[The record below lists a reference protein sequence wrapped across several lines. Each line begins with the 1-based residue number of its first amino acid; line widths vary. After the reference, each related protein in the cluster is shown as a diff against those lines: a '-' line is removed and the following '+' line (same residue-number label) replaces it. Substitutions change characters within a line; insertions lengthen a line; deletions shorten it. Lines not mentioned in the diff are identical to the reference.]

1 MAQMLK
7 DPLLRAWLW
16 LVALSLGSTLIA
28 TAVSRGALEGRVLQ
42 IAGATI
48 LALAWAKA
56 RVILDRYLGLAA
68 APFWHRGFSI
78 VLGLYCLGLLALYLI
93 G

>member
-1 MAQMLK
+1 MRLPP
-7 DPLLRAWLW
+7 DPLLRAWVALI
-16 LVALSLGSTLIA
+16 ALSLGSTVIA
-28 TAVSRGALEGRVLQ
+28 ALVARGGLSGAATTG
-42 IAGATI
+42 AGAVI

-68 APFWHRGFSI
+68 APFWRRGFSI
-78 VLGLYCLGLLALYLI
+78 VLGLYGAGLLTLYLL

>member
-1 MAQMLK
+1 MRALS
-7 DPLLRAWLW
+7 DPLTRAWVW
-16 LVALSLGSTLIA
+16 LVALSLGSTVIA
-28 TAVSRGALEGRVLQ
+28 TLVGRGLLSGTQVT
-42 IAGATI
+42 IAGAAI
-48 LALAWAKA
+48 LLLAWLKA

-78 VLGLYCLGLLALYLI
+78 VLGLYCLGLLVLYLI

>member
-1 MAQMLK
+1 MRALS
-7 DPLLRAWLW
+7 DPLARAWGK
-16 LVALSLGSTLIA
+16 LVALSLASTA
-28 TAVSRGALEGRVLQ
+28 
-42 IAGATI
+42 IAGLVGREALTGQAVTVAGGVI

-78 VLGLYCLGLLALYLI
+78 VLALYCLGLLALYLI

>member
-1 MAQMLK
+1 MRLRS
-7 DPLLRAWLW
+7 DPLGRAWAA
-16 LVALSLGSTLIA
+16 LVALSLGSTMIA
-28 TAVSRGALEGRVLQ
+28 TLVGRGALTGAEVTG
-42 IAGATI
+42 AGAVI
-48 LALAWAKA
+48 LLLAWAKA

-78 VLGLYCLGLLALYLI
+78 VLGLYCAGLLALYLM